1 MKPRAVLAGTAAIA
15 CCIAGLLASVGAQT
29 PTATVRHPPGAYAQV
44 NGIRL
49 WYETEGK
56 GEPLLLVPGGPGD
69 PHSVFHPFFSR
80 LADRQEIVYFDEF
93 GVGKSG
99 RAKSNRDYSFA
110 RDVENLEGLRK
121 ALGFRKIN
129 LLGQSYGGMVAQA
142 YALKYPESVERLILV
157 DTFYSGEM
165 WQANNDNSNRE
176 IQTQYPE
183 VWEKLQQLRAT
194 GQRSS
199 SPEHEQLYNSIPLG
213 LFYFYDAAKA
223 RLLPSDPGNLDVYYA
238 IAGEDA
244 DFTIG
249 GDIASLDFRAGLHQL
264 TMPVLVIAGRFD
276 RISLPQYAEK
286 YKTYAPQA
294 RFVMMEKSGHF
305 PYLEEPEKTLALLRE
320 FLGQLATNLPSAPA
334 GKPIPRKAQP

>member
-1 MKPRAVLAGTAAIA
+1 MKHRAVFAGTAAIA

-29 PTATVRHPPGAYAQV
+29 PDTTVRHPPGAYAQV
-44 NGIRL
+44 NGVRL
-49 WYETEGK
+49 WYETEGE

-93 GVGKSG
+93 GVGQSG

-142 YALKYPESVERLILV
+142 YALKYPQSVERLILV

-183 VWEKLQQLRAT
+183 VWEKLQQLRAM

-199 SPEHEQLYNSIPLG
+199 TLEHEQLYNSIPLG

-223 RLLPSDPGNLDVYYA
+223 RLLPSDPSNLDVYYA

-249 GDIASLDFRAGLHQL
+249 GDIASLDFRADLHKL
-264 TMPVLVIAGRFD
+264 TMPMLVIAGRYD
-276 RISLPQYAEK
+276 RISLPEYAVE

-305 PYLEEPEKTLALLRE
+305 PYIEEPGEMLSVLRE
-320 FLGQLATNLPSAPA
+320 FLGQPVPDARSSRA
-334 GKPIPRKAQP
+334 GTH